1 MSDELLKAQVNAL
14 IRDEIQ
20 EGINDYL
27 DTQEESQKNGVGF
40 VENTDEELK
49 VNIPNKEVDKI
60 IKEYKK
66 LKRKEKSNF
75 SQIKKLGLLD
85 KNGRPL

>member
-20 EGINDYL
+20 EGINEYVDA
-27 DTQEESQKNGVGF
+27 QEESQKTGLGF

-60 IKEYKK
+60 IKQYKK

-85 KNGRPL
+85 KHGRPL

>member
-20 EGINDYL
+20 EGINEYL

-75 SQIKKLGLLD
+75 NQIKKLGLVD
-85 KNGRPL
+85 KHGRPL

>member
-75 SQIKKLGLLD
+75 NQIKKLGLVD
-85 KNGRPL
+85 KHGRPL